1 MTGKTQK
8 YPVTIDLNQ
17 SKLHLALNRSINLT
31 LHFNSPSR
39 RFYLSVIA
47 LVVNEMKKQG
57 KITSILL
64 EKHHDLLALLNDTV
78 GGSAGSSKE
87 ENLLSRIYKKWQYAL
102 PNLEEAPLFTVVG
115 RKKGYEEGTSRVYSC
130 TEAEKDTWANLFE
143 YQGSHENVRLK
154 LAIDKIGVDLNDI
167 LIVYDDCVNGEAWE
181 KFTSNLKETKAEPYL
196 SVSEEVK
203 VAPVLP
209 EKRKILLPGRYRW
222 VALMAGILVVL
233 GAIPLAI
240 WITHARLDRGA
251 VASREKMAFPL
262 PDKPSIAVLPFV
274 NMSEDPKQ
282 EFLCDGM
289 TEEIITALTKVHD
302 LFVISRQSTFT
313 YKGKPVKVKQV
324 SEELGVRYVME
335 GSFRRS
341 GDRVRVTVQLV
352 DALTGNHLWAE
363 RYDRD
368 LKDIFALQD
377 EITMKVLT
385 ATQVELTL
393 GEQALGVEKYF
404 KGKQGLDCYLKY
416 LEARKYNSRHNIDAN
431 REARRI
437 AEEVIGM
444 CPENPVGYVLLAWVH
459 QMAYWV
465 GSGKSPQD
473 SIEKGMEIVKKAII
487 MDDSIGRAHALL
499 GNFYALKREH
509 DEAIFEGDRAIG
521 LDPGDAESKLWYAVS
536 LNYVGRS
543 EEAIQLYQ
551 QAIRLNPFAS
561 TGYFVNF
568 AATLR
573 DAKRFEE
580 AVWACRRAIQRE
592 PNNIFAH
599 LHLAGIYIMMGR
611 EKEARAEAAEVLRI
625 NPKFSLG
632 FWAKVLPYKDRSVTD
647 NLINVL
653 RKAGLPD

>member
-1 MTGKTQK
+1 MTGKTQT

-31 LHFNSPSR
+31 LYFNSPSR

-47 LVVNEMKKQG
+47 LVVNEMKRQG
-57 KITSILL
+57 KITSVLL

-87 ENLLSRIYKKWQYAL
+87 EHLLSRIYKKWQYAL

-115 RKKGYEEGTSRVYSC
+115 RKKSYEEGTSRAYSC

-154 LAIDKIGVDLNDI
+154 LAIDKIGVGLNDI

-181 KFTSNLKETKAEPYL
+181 KFTSNLKETKAEPYH

-203 VAPVLP
+203 VAPVFP

-473 SIEKGMEIVKKAII
+473 SIEKGMEIVKKAIT

-509 DEAIFEGDRAIG
+509 DKAIFEGDRAIG

-580 AVWACRRAIQRE
+580 AVWACRRAIQSE

-611 EKEARAEAAEVLRI
+611 DKEARAEAAEVLRI
-625 NPKFSLG
+625 NPKFSLA
-632 FWAKVLPYKDRSVTD
+632 FWAKVLPYQDRSVAD

-653 RKAGLPD
+653 REAGLPD